1 MMLCAS
7 YSAIGLFQ
15 KKSRWGFR
23 IWNFQG
29 CQRNSTWNFQGL
41 IKKEVEFPIK
51 KVYVSSNPLT
61 LSVCVWIFSG
71 IAQYG

>member
-41 IKKEVEFPIK
+41 IKKEVEFPG
-51 KVYVSSNPLT
+51 VSNKEHIEFPG
-61 LSVCVWIFSG
+61 VN
-71 IAQYG
+71 